1 MLYPE
6 TVVEAVKR
14 ALSLMKAEEQAN
26 EQHRIQHFPG
36 ARRSGE
42 EYWRS
47 FDEVSVAAT
56 AVNEVTAT
64 LTESAVAWA
73 TLVQEAMDRAAWE
86 LRLTVHVDC
95 TMPQVWVMT
104 WDPARAGAVSR

>member
-14 ALSLMKAEEQAN
+14 ALGLIKAEEQAA
-26 EQHRIQHFPG
+26 EGHRVRHFPG
-36 ARRSGE
+36 ARRNGE

-47 FDEVSVAAT
+47 FDEVSVVAT

-64 LTESAVAWA
+64 LPTSAVAWA
-73 TLVQEAMDRAAWE
+73 TLAQEAMDRAARE
-86 LRLTVHVDC
+86 LHLTARIDC

-104 WDPARAGAVSR
+104 WVPDRAGMASR